1 MIGFKKFRV
10 HIQWNVSHKKE
21 LKIAINNMNG
31 PREYHAKWNKS
42 GRQIFMVYGI
52 FKIIQMN
59 LYTIQKQ
66 THIHKL
72 MVTKG

>member
-1 MIGFKKFRV
+1 
-10 HIQWNVSHKKE
+10 
-21 LKIAINNMNG
+21 MNG